1 MVTYT
6 ALLDQPVK
14 KTPAH
19 VEPLLR
25 EALGAAL
32 RSFRADRGITLPASR
47 PVIFLSWSV
56 DARRSR
62 QNFLPLFAGRWVRM
76 FLTY

>member
-32 RSFRADRGITLPASR
+32 RSIRADLGINLRELA
-47 PVIFLSWSV
+47 
-56 DARRSR
+56 
-62 QNFLPLFAGRWVRM
+62 
-76 FLTY
+76 